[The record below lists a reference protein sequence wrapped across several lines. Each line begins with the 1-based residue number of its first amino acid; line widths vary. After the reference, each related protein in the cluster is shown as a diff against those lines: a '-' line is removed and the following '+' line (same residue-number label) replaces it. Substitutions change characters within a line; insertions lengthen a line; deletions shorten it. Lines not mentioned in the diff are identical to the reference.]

1 MPKISVVMPAY
12 NAEAYIGVAIDSI
25 LTQSFTDFE
34 FLILNDCSADNTE
47 AIIKSYDD
55 PRIVYIKNEQNMGVA
70 ATLNKGLHFAQGEYI
85 ARMDAD
91 DIALPQRFE
100 KQVAYL
106 DNHPE
111 IAVLGTQVRFFCD
124 DGDGDPFC
132 YFGSSQQLKIDLL
145 FASAIAHPSVMMRR
159 QLILDLGCYNR
170 SFEGLEDYELW
181 CRVSQQAALSVYPEI
196 LLRYRIHPG
205 QVTQQPSE
213 RKMQAARN
221 LKMRQLTRLGLP
233 TEGEIAEAYYNY
245 QAKASKRYETAL
257 AEIRFFE
264 ALVNANLEK
273 KLYDH
278 KLLKKL
284 MKQLAKS
291 DAVGLTP
298 AQQKALCRETA
309 LLSYPSLL
317 LSRLKQKL
325 SR

>member
-1 MPKISVVMPAY
+1 
-12 NAEAYIGVAIDSI
+12 
-25 LTQSFTDFE
+25 
-34 FLILNDCSADNTE
+34 
-47 AIIKSYDD
+47 
-55 PRIVYIKNEQNMGVA
+55 
-70 ATLNKGLHFAQGEYI
+70 
-85 ARMDAD
+85 
-91 DIALPQRFE
+91 
-100 KQVAYL
+100 
-106 DNHPE
+106 
-111 IAVLGTQVRFFCD
+111 
-124 DGDGDPFC
+124 
-132 YFGSSQQLKIDLL
+132 
-145 FASAIAHPSVMMRR
+145 
-159 QLILDLGCYNR
+159 
-170 SFEGLEDYELW
+170 
-181 CRVSQQAALSVYPEI
+181 
-196 LLRYRIHPG
+196 
-205 QVTQQPSE
+205 
-213 RKMQAARN
+213 MQAARN

-264 ALVNANLEK
+264 ALVNANLKK